1 MYTAQMREFLGAIE
15 AGRQPM
21 PSGSDG
27 RVVLDVV
34 ERAYAS
40 AAGAA

>member
-1 MYTAQMREFLGAIE
+1 MYTAQMAEFLGAIE
-15 AGRQPM
+15 TGRQPW
-21 PSGSDG
+21 PSGLDG

-40 AAGAA
+40 AAQAR

>member
-1 MYTAQMREFLGAIE
+1 MYTAQMHEFLGAIE
-15 AGRQPM
+15 GGRQPT
-21 PSGSDG
+21 PSGADG

-40 AAGAA
+40 AAGVA